1 MATTS
6 KRSTA
11 AVDDAKSILNRIRQL
26 VRVLRAFEKE
36 AQSKCGVGAAQIFIL
51 HVLQQESELSMNDL
65 ADRTATDQSSVSL
78 AVGRLVD
85 EGYVR
90 RSIDDVDRR
99 QVRLSLT
106 PRGRGLIRRS
116 PPAAQEKIM
125 DSVANMSAS
134 ERAQLV
140 SLLDKL
146 MGGMGGPGG
155 QVPMLFQDDAE
166 ETPSP
171 RSRKRS
177 TS

>member
-1 MATTS
+1 MSTNS
-6 KRSTA
+6 KRTTA
-11 AVDDAKSILNRIRQL
+11 AVADAKSILNRIRQL

-65 ADRTATDQSSVSL
+65 AERTATDQSSVSL

-85 EGYVR
+85 EGHVR
-90 RSIDDVDRR
+90 RTTDDEDRR

-106 PRGRGLIRRS
+106 PRGRALIRRS

-125 DSVANMSAS
+125 DSVTGMSPS
-134 ERAQLV
+134 ERAQLM

-146 MGGMGGPGG
+146 MSGMGGPIVH
-155 QVPMLFQDDAE
+155 VPMLFQDEAE
-166 ETPSP
+166 ETPST
-171 RSRKRS
+171 RGRRKRS
-177 TS
+177 A